1 MKTEPMTPA
10 EFDQALAALAWKGTD
25 FCDRAGLV
33 PNTVWRW
40 RKGHV
45 EIPRWVG
52 EYLRAMLAV
61 QRLHS
66 EFVAVSRGAER
77 DPAPSASSAEP
88 GAENGVAEAVNT

>member
-10 EFDQALAALAWKGTD
+10 EFDEALAALAWKGTD

-33 PNTVWRW
+33 PNTIWRW
-40 RKGHV
+40 RKGLV
-45 EIPRWVG
+45 EIPRWVR

-77 DPAPSASSAEP
+77 DAVPSTSSAEL
-88 GAENGVAEAVNT
+88 GAESSAAEVVNT